1 MVTVPDPPALEAGAV
16 EEEVAGASVPPMVAE
31 IMVAQNIVFGI
42 LAVVMVA
49 AAFRLVTTQNV
60 VRAALF
66 LAIVLAGAAGL
77 YILLAA
83 EFVAWVQ
90 VLVYIGAV
98 VVLLLFG
105 VMLTRA
111 PIGRDADLDNDQR
124 LLGALVALFLFG
136 ALGAVLLDAFG
147 DQEVGTIAIRRTAE
161 VSDSIFGDYVI
172 PFEVS
177 SVLLLA
183 ALVGA
188 VALAAEGT
196 RTAMYLNQF
205 LLLAAVL
212 FCLGVYGV
220 LARKNAVLVL
230 MSIELMLNAVN
241 INLIAFGAFRDN
253 VIGQVFSLFV
263 IAIAAAEVG
272 VGLAIV
278 LLIFRN
284 RADIDLDELDLMKG

>member
-1 MVTVPDPPALEAGAV
+1 ML
-16 EEEVAGASVPPMVAE
+16 AE
-31 IMVAQNIVFGI
+31 IMVAQNVVFGI

-124 LLGALVALFLFG
+124 LLGALVALFLLG

-147 DQEVGTIAIRRTAE
+147 SQEVGNINIRRTAE
-161 VSDSIFGDYVI
+161 VSDSIFGDFVV
-172 PFEVS
+172 PFEVA
-177 SVLLLA
+177 SVLLLS

-188 VALAAEGT
+188 VALA
-196 RTAMYLNQF
+196 R
-205 LLLAAVL
+205 
-212 FCLGVYGV
+212 
-220 LARKNAVLVL
+220 
-230 MSIELMLNAVN
+230 
-241 INLIAFGAFRDN
+241 RD
-253 VIGQVFSLFV
+253 
-263 IAIAAAEVG
+263 
-272 VGLAIV
+272 
-278 LLIFRN
+278 
-284 RADIDLDELDLMKG
+284 

>member
-1 MVTVPDPPALEAGAV
+1 
-16 EEEVAGASVPPMVAE
+16 
-31 IMVAQNIVFGI
+31 MVAQNVVFGI
-42 LAVVMVA
+42 LAVVMVV

-124 LLGALVALFLFG
+124 LLGAL
-136 ALGAVLLDAFG
+136 GAVLLDAFG
-147 DQEVGTIAIRRTAE
+147 DQKVGTINIRRTAE
-161 VSDSIFGDYVI
+161 VSDSIFGDFVV
-172 PFEVS
+172 PFEVA
-177 SVLLLA
+177 SVLLLS

-188 VALAAEGT
+188 VALA
-196 RTAMYLNQF
+196 R
-205 LLLAAVL
+205 
-212 FCLGVYGV
+212 
-220 LARKNAVLVL
+220 
-230 MSIELMLNAVN
+230 
-241 INLIAFGAFRDN
+241 RD
-253 VIGQVFSLFV
+253 
-263 IAIAAAEVG
+263 
-272 VGLAIV
+272 
-278 LLIFRN
+278 
-284 RADIDLDELDLMKG
+284 

>member
-1 MVTVPDPPALEAGAV
+1 
-16 EEEVAGASVPPMVAE
+16 
-31 IMVAQNIVFGI
+31 MVAQNVVFGI
-42 LAVVMVA
+42 LAVVVVA

-111 PIGRDADLDNDQR
+111 PIGREADLDNDQR
-124 LLGALVALFLFG
+124 LLGALVALFLLG

-147 DQEVGTIAIRRTAE
+147 GQKVGAITIRRTAE
-161 VSDSIFGDYVI
+161 VSDSIFGDFVV
-172 PFEVS
+172 PFEVAS
-177 SVLLLA
+177 ILLLS

-188 VALAAEGT
+188 VALA
-196 RTAMYLNQF
+196 R
-205 LLLAAVL
+205 
-212 FCLGVYGV
+212 
-220 LARKNAVLVL
+220 
-230 MSIELMLNAVN
+230 
-241 INLIAFGAFRDN
+241 RD
-253 VIGQVFSLFV
+253 
-263 IAIAAAEVG
+263 
-272 VGLAIV
+272 
-278 LLIFRN
+278 
-284 RADIDLDELDLMKG
+284 

>member
-1 MVTVPDPPALEAGAV
+1 
-16 EEEVAGASVPPMVAE
+16 
-31 IMVAQNIVFGI
+31 MVAQNVIFGI

-66 LAIVLAGAAGL
+66 LAIVLAGAAAL

-111 PIGRDADLDNDQR
+111 PIGKEGDLDNDQR
-124 LLGALVALFLFG
+124 LLSALVALFLLG

-147 DQEVGTIAIRRTAE
+147 DDKVEDITIRRTGE
-161 VSDSIFGDYVI
+161 VGDSIFGAFVI
-172 PFEVS
+172 PFEVA

-188 VALAAEGT
+188 VALA
-196 RTAMYLNQF
+196 R
-205 LLLAAVL
+205 
-212 FCLGVYGV
+212 
-220 LARKNAVLVL
+220 
-230 MSIELMLNAVN
+230 
-241 INLIAFGAFRDN
+241 RD
-253 VIGQVFSLFV
+253 
-263 IAIAAAEVG
+263 
-272 VGLAIV
+272 
-278 LLIFRN
+278 
-284 RADIDLDELDLMKG
+284 

>member
-1 MVTVPDPPALEAGAV
+1 MLAPTSIVAVT
-16 EEEVAGASVPPMVAE
+16 
-31 IMVAQNIVFGI
+31 VAQNVVFGI

-111 PIGRDADLDNDQR
+111 PIGRDADLDNEQR

-136 ALGAVLLDAFG
+136 SLGAVLLDAFG
-147 DQEVGTIAIRRTAE
+147 DQEVGTVAIRRTAE

-188 VALAAEGT
+188 VALA
-196 RTAMYLNQF
+196 R
-205 LLLAAVL
+205 
-212 FCLGVYGV
+212 
-220 LARKNAVLVL
+220 
-230 MSIELMLNAVN
+230 
-241 INLIAFGAFRDN
+241 RD
-253 VIGQVFSLFV
+253 
-263 IAIAAAEVG
+263 
-272 VGLAIV
+272 
-278 LLIFRN
+278 
-284 RADIDLDELDLMKG
+284 

>member
-1 MVTVPDPPALEAGAV
+1 
-16 EEEVAGASVPPMVAE
+16 MVAE
-31 IMVAQNIVFGI
+31 AMLAENVVFGI

-111 PIGRDADLDNDQR
+111 PIGRDADLDNEQR

-136 ALGAVLLDAFG
+136 SLGAVLIDAFG
-147 DQEVGTIAIRRTAE
+147 SDKVGEITIRRTAE
-161 VSDSIFGDYVI
+161 VSDSIFGAYVV
-172 PFEVS
+172 PFEVA

-188 VALAAEGT
+188 VALA
-196 RTAMYLNQF
+196 R
-205 LLLAAVL
+205 
-212 FCLGVYGV
+212 
-220 LARKNAVLVL
+220 
-230 MSIELMLNAVN
+230 
-241 INLIAFGAFRDN
+241 RD
-253 VIGQVFSLFV
+253 
-263 IAIAAAEVG
+263 
-272 VGLAIV
+272 
-278 LLIFRN
+278 
-284 RADIDLDELDLMKG
+284 